1 MEFKKNF
8 EEKIVKELKEKL
20 KVKSVMAVPR
30 FTKVVVNMSSREFLK
45 DRKNIDKA
53 IEDLVQITGQKP
65 RVAKA
70 RISIASFKLREGDK
84 IGLSVTLRGQRMY
97 DFLEKLVKIVF
108 PRVKDFSGID
118 LKAFDG
124 RGNISFGFNE
134 QLVFPEIDSG
144 KVDVLRSLQVTIV
157 TSAGENEKAKA
168 LFEAIGMP
176 FKKDNMSIEA
186 QTAKKA
192 QKN

>member
-8 EEKIVKELKEKL
+8 EEKITKELKEKL
-20 KVKSVMAVPR
+20 KVKSIMAVPKV
-30 FTKVVVNMSSREFLK
+30 TKIVVNMSSREFLK
-45 DRKNIDKA
+45 DRKNIDRA

-65 RVAKA
+65 RIAKA
-70 RISIASFKLREGDK
+70 RTSIATFKLREGDK

-108 PRVKDFSGID
+108 PRVKDFNGID

-124 RGNISFGFNE
+124 RGNITVGFNE

-144 KVDVLRSLQVTIV
+144 KVDTLRSLQVTIV
-157 TSAGENEKAKA
+157 TNANDNAKAKM
-168 LFEAIGMP
+168 LLESIGMP
-176 FKKDNMSIEA
+176 FIKVKTE
-186 QTAKKA
+186 KLEV
-192 QKN
+192 KN